1 MPRGGC
7 QVAGGAGYPFSTSV
21 QTGKWS
27 ESCSSKDRRS
37 VQSRSLRTGAGATWP
52 DGTWH
57 VTSAKLLHSPSS
69 SLVVSWCWNNW
80 NMLCSCTGSAFG
92 FLENSFFTF
101 RRLSDRLLQVGPEG
115 IEKHNTS
122 QSTEQAAAGLMPLTF
137 HSDNPWLDCKVEPNN
152 PGKVDQVVAKTC
164 MFSATQDRTKSPIER
179 VDTVELTVR
188 VCVAGT
194 IRASSV
200 RNAQRG

>member
-1 MPRGGC
+1 VPRGGC

-80 NMLCSCTGSAFG
+80 NMLAAAQVPLLDSWRTVSSHLGG
-92 FLENSFFTF
+92 YLT
-101 RRLSDRLLQVGPEG
+101 RLLQVGPE

-122 QSTEQAAAGLMPLTF
+122 QSTEQADAGLMPLTF

-152 PGKVDQVVAKTC
+152 TGKVEV
-164 MFSATQDRTKSPIER
+164 
-179 VDTVELTVR
+179 
-188 VCVAGT
+188 
-194 IRASSV
+194 
-200 RNAQRG
+200 